1 MFEKSRRKIVAVIM
15 SILILLWVGT
25 LGVIYTSSYFEM
37 TRRNT
42 EMLKAQ
48 ADMYEYP
55 QNMMGMP
62 PGMMPPMPNNP
73 GFITESPIFRLSTF
87 YSVALSM
94 DGEVIEIKN
103 EQPTIHSDEELHK
116 LAINIFESSNISG
129 SKSNLSYYKAE
140 KSGYILIVF
149 MDNTF
154 INESAS
160 TLFRYTLIFG
170 ALALVVFFFI
180 SVFSAKKIVEP
191 LEENYKKQKQFI
203 PDAGHELKTPV
214 SVVNANAE
222 LLSREI
228 GDNQW
233 LDNIL
238 YENERMGVLVGQLL
252 ELARSENVT
261 PNMERVNFSR
271 LCNGEALP
279 FESVAYEKGIS
290 IINNISDGI
299 YIEGNSAQLKQLVSI
314 LIDNALRHSDGKEIY
329 LGLFAEHKKI
339 RLSVINQ
346 GQAIP
351 DEEKTKIFERFYRM
365 DSVRNSEDN
374 HYGLGLAIAKSITE
388 NHSGN
393 ISVHCNNGY
402 VEFRAEF
409 PNL

>member
-1 MFEKSRRKIVAVIM
+1 
-15 SILILLWVGT
+15 
-25 LGVIYTSSYFEM
+25 
-37 TRRNT
+37 
-42 EMLKAQ
+42 
-48 ADMYEYP
+48 
-55 QNMMGMP
+55 MP
-62 PGMMPPMPNNP
+62 W
-73 GFITESPIFRLSTF
+73 I
-87 YSVALSM
+87 
-94 DGEVIEIKN
+94 
-103 EQPTIHSDEELHK
+103 
-116 LAINIFESSNISG
+116 
-129 SKSNLSYYKAE
+129 
-140 KSGYILIVF
+140 
-149 MDNTF
+149 
-154 INESAS
+154 
-160 TLFRYTLIFG
+160 
-170 ALALVVFFFI
+170 
-180 SVFSAKKIVEP
+180 
-191 LEENYKKQKQFI
+191 
-203 PDAGHELKTPV
+203 
-214 SVVNANAE
+214 
-222 LLSREI
+222 
-228 GDNQW
+228 W

-238 YENERMGVLVGQLL
+238 YENERMGILVGQLL

-314 LIDNALRHSDGKEIY
+314 LIDNALRHSSGKEIY

-351 DEEKTKIFERFYRM
+351 DEEKAKIFERFYRM

>member
-116 LAINIFESSNISG
+116 LAMNIFESSKVNG

-203 PDAGHELKTPV
+203 SDAGHELKTPV

-252 ELARSENVT
+252 ELAKSENVT

-314 LIDNALRHSDGKEIY
+314 LIDNALRHSSGKEIY
-329 LGLFAEHKKI
+329 LELFAEHKKI

-351 DEEKTKIFERFYRM
+351 DEEKAKIFERFYRM

>member
-116 LAINIFESSNISG
+116 LAMNIFESSKVNG

-203 PDAGHELKTPV
+203 SDAGHELKTPV

-228 GDNQW
+228 GGNQW

-261 PNMERVNFSR
+261 PNMERVHFSR

-314 LIDNALRHSDGKEIY
+314 LIDNALRHSSGKEIY

-388 NHSGN
+388 SHSGN